1 VQDLAGMDGGLRRA
15 DVEDERINV
24 PAIPNF
30 YWRYRMHRT
39 LEKLSQADKFNSHLK
54 QLLAE
59 SGR

>member
-1 VQDLAGMDGGLRRA
+1 MDGGLRRA
-15 DVEDERINV
+15 DVEAERINV

-39 LEKLSQADKFNSHLK
+39 LEKLSQAEGFNSHLK